1 MSRPTVGIV
10 GAGNVGAS
18 AALLIARREL
28 ADVIISDIVPD
39 LPQGKALDLTQMT
52 AAEGLDARITGTN
65 DVADMKDCGIV
76 VITAG
81 LPRKPGMSRE
91 QLLDVNAKILTDVVK
106 PLKESPIPP
115 ILVVVT
121 NPLDVMTFLALKLTG
136 WGRLRVFGMAGVLDS
151 SRMATFVAMKLGVSM
166 KDISAMVMGSHGD
179 SMVGLP
185 RYTTVSGIP
194 ITELM
199 SAEEVT
205 EIVERTRNGGAE
217 IVRLL
222 KTGSAYY
229 APGASIAQMVGS
241 ILRNEK
247 RILPT
252 SVYLEGEYGLKDVV
266 VGVPAMLGAT
276 GMEKVIEITLE
287 PDEKEQLHKSAE
299 VVRQNC
305 ALLRL

>member
-65 DVADMKDCGIV
+65 DGADMKDCGIV

-166 KDISAMVMGSHGD
+166 KDVSAMVMGSHGD

-205 EIVERTRNGGAE
+205 EIMERTRHGGAE

-266 VGVPAMLGAT
+266 VGVPAMLGET

-305 ALLRL
+305 ALLKL